1 MEPASEHLEATLE
14 PHRAHG
20 WRRVLHYGRIAGAL
34 VLAVFGMS
42 DTPSLSDLVVRRRDS
57 GAEVLRTR
65 ADLGDPERLLL
76 QVQDDLR
83 TKTVAEFVAEWRLP
97 S

>member
-1 MEPASEHLEATLE
+1 MHDA
-14 PHRAHG
+14 
-20 WRRVLHYGRIAGAL
+20 RILGSL
-34 VLAVFGMS
+34 VLAVFGIT
-42 DTPSLSDLVVRRRDS
+42 DAPSLSDLVVRRRDT

-76 QVQDDLR
+76 QVQEDLR

-97 S
+97 T